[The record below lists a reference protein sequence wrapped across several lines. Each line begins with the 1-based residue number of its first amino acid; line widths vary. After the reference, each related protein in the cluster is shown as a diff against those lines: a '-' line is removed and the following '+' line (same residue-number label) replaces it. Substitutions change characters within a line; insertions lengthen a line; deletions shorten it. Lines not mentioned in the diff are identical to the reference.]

1 MPILNILNALQSRRD
16 AMFIAARTTSFFS
29 PVGTIYFE
37 AHQHKYAVPTELKKD
52 RLSYFYKH
60 STPTG
65 LKKLPK
71 YLFNLHKV
79 CATEMSH

>member
-1 MPILNILNALQSRRD
+1 MSIRNVFSALQSRRD

-52 RLSYFYKH
+52 RLSHIYKH
-60 STPTG
+60 SVPTKSTPNARLAFVGT
-65 LKKLPK
+65 KEI
-71 YLFNLHKV
+71 
-79 CATEMSH
+79 TEIFI